1 MDPGLGAAHE
11 RERRK
16 PGRQQ
21 RRERWERCVEAVGA
35 DEERRRCGGSR
46 AMDEDDGG
54 REEDEA
60 IYI

>member
-1 MDPGLGAAHE
+1 MNGRGA
-11 RERRK
+11 RRAAS
-16 PGRQQ
+16 GDG
-21 RRERWERCVEAVGA
+21 ERWERHVEVVGA
-35 DEERRRCGGSR
+35 DEEQRRRGGSR